1 MKWRFCV
8 NYHSAVMTNRQ
19 ALIEKLIVFLH
30 LNVPERELL
39 GSDSLSVEE
48 IAAAVKRVFERNGVF
63 PPQAR
68 PRKPGETVFEG
79 TFLLKRP
86 GGKVEMA
93 WQRSQ
98 SIKPTEVAERGS
110 TEYGD
115 LDEAISAFIHK
126 EWRDGIDSV
135 RIIP

>member
-1 MKWRFCV
+1 
-8 NYHSAVMTNRQ
+8 MTNRQ

-86 GGKVEMA
+86 GGKVEMPGSEA
-93 WQRSQ
+93 NPLSQPKWRNEAAPSMGTLMKPYQRS
-98 SIKPTEVAERGS
+98 SIRSGVTGLTPSE
-110 TEYGD
+110 
-115 LDEAISAFIHK
+115 
-126 EWRDGIDSV
+126 
-135 RIIP
+135 